1 MLQVGKILF
10 FFFSPLWKTEVL
22 KHLNY
27 VCVCV
32 CLFKSSLY
40 GVSKTR
46 IHSASWD
53 QAGKINL
60 QSGFDIK

>member
-1 MLQVGKILF
+1 MFQVGKILF
-10 FFFSPLWKTEVL
+10 FLFFPLWKTEVL

-27 VCVCV
+27 ICVSF
-32 CLFKSSLY
+32 FKSSLY
-40 GVSKTR
+40 DVSKIR

-53 QAGKINL
+53 PAGKINL

>member
-1 MLQVGKILF
+1 MFQVGKILF
-10 FFFSPLWKTEVL
+10 FLFFPLVENGSFEASDL
-22 KHLNY
+22 H
-27 VCVCV
+27 V
-32 CLFKSSLY
+32 CLFFKSSLY
-40 GVSKTR
+40 DVSKIR